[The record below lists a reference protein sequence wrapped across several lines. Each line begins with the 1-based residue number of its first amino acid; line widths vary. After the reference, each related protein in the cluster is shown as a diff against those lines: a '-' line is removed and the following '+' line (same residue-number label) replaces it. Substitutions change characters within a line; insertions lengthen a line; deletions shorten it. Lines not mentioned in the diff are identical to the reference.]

1 MTELYG
7 QRVQTTVQTEY
18 LPYVVDT
25 ILGSNVMFQ
34 ARRSRRKKM
43 ERANIASAGKSLEEY
58 YRTIVQRYGY
68 LSR

>member
-34 ARRSRRKKM
+34 RRSRRKK
-43 ERANIASAGKSLEEY
+43 SGAGEHCEC
-58 YRTIVQRYGY
+58 R
-68 LSR
+68 